1 MSIKRVIINS
11 LIAFALIII
20 YGSAQASKIV
30 ELTKKGSIGPATA
43 DYLSRSISS
52 AQDANLILI
61 VLDTPGGLDKSTRQI
76 IQDILASKVPIVTYV
91 YPKGAR
97 AASAGTFLLY
107 ASTIAAMAPG
117 TNLGAASP
125 VSLSGDNKEKSGVM
139 DKKVTND
146 SVAYIRS
153 LAQLRGR
160 NAVFAEQAVMSAST
174 LTANEALKKGVID
187 LIAENTKDLL
197 SKLDG
202 KTVNQAGLSI
212 QINSSNPE
220 IILIQ
225 PDWRMKFLLVITDPT
240 IAYLL
245 LLLGIYGI
253 FFELVNPGFVLPGVI
268 GSISMIIALYGLQ
281 LLPVNYAGL
290 ALMVIG
296 IGFIITEAFTSS
308 FGVLGVGGT
317 IAFIAG
323 SILLIDTEHQS
334 YQIARSAIWSMA
346 AANILALFTLLGMA
360 IQTRRKT
367 VQHGLS
373 ILLNAEGRAL
383 NDINLDGQAVIRG
396 EIWSVSSQTPI
407 AANKPLRVVRA
418 EGLNLEV
425 EEIDTEEADNQGG
438 S

>member
-1 MSIKRVIINS
+1 MKRCAMNY
-11 LIAFALIII
+11 LTALILISVC
-20 YGSAQASKIV
+20 GFAQAGKVIQFTV
-30 ELTKKGSIGPATA
+30 KGSIGPATA
-43 DYLSRSISS
+43 DYLSRGIAA
-52 AQDANLILI
+52 AQNASLILI
-61 VLDTPGGLDKSTRQI
+61 ILDTPGGLDKSTRLI
-76 IQDILASKVPIVTYV
+76 IQDILASKVPVVTYV

-125 VSLSGDNKEKSGVM
+125 VNLSGNEKSGVM

-160 NAVFAEQAVMSAST
+160 NSLFAEQAVIAAST

-187 LIAENTKDLL
+187 VIANTPNDLL
-197 SKLDG
+197 EKLNG
-202 KTVNQAGLSI
+202 KTVSQGGLTI
-212 QINSSNPE
+212 QIDTEHPE
-220 IILIQ
+220 ITAMN
-225 PDWRMKFLLVITDPT
+225 PDWRMKLLLIITEPT

-308 FGVLGVGGT
+308 FGILGIGGT

-346 AANILALFTLLGMA
+346 AANIIAMFTLLGMA
-360 IQTRRKT
+360 IQSRRKT
-367 VQHGLS
+367 VQNGLS

-383 NDINLDGQAVIRG
+383 NDINLKGQAIIRG
-396 EIWSVSSQTPI
+396 EIWSVSSMKPI
-407 AANKPLRVVRA
+407 TADKPVRVIKA

-425 EEIDTEEADNQGG
+425 EEIDSGKEISHQGEN
-438 S
+438 